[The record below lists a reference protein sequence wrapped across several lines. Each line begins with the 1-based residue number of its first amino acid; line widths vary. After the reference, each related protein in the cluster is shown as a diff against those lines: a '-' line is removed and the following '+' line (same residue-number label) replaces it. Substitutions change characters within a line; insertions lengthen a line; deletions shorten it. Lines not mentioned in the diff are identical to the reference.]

1 MNASLLT
8 YRSEASNPHASE
20 ELSFVQLIDRVTTD
34 DGVEVPEGAEGTV
47 VAIWAEGAAYEV
59 DFAAG
64 LATVEANQLEAA
76 SFRK

>member
-8 YRSEASNPHASE
+8 YRFEASNPHAFE

-76 SFRK
+76 SSRK